1 MTDSELLK
9 LFLVFLIVIENCLNL
24 RKGLRSLK
32 FIDLVCKGISRNIVL
47 KCQLELGNN
56 PLVKCNF
63 KGYIRDW
70 DRFSES
76 TLDFEDPEFLWIFL
90 LLLFDMFSNIFDR
103 LDDILNSGESAFAP
117 NHITD
122 GELEL
127 FFILESVFNLI
138 LILFFALL

>member
-1 MTDSELLK
+1 MKYD
-9 LFLVFLIVIENCLNL
+9 
-24 RKGLRSLK
+24 
-32 FIDLVCKGISRNIVL
+32 
-47 KCQLELGNN
+47 
-56 PLVKCNF
+56 F
-63 KGYIRDW
+63 KSDIRD
-70 DRFSES
+70 RNGFSEPIF
-76 TLDFEDPEFLWIFL
+76 DFEDPEFLWIFL

-138 LILFFALL
+138 LILFLLFFEMIFYFIILILWLPYFTQFFFDSFKEFLL